1 MKTTF
6 SIRLIAS
13 DHLFYDGP
21 CTGVI
26 IPALDGQREVLAHH
40 ESVIMAIDCGELK
53 IKMPDGTWQIAI
65 VGSGFARVSHGRV
78 YVLVDTAERP
88 EEIDVKRAQEAKERA
103 EEQLRQKQSIQ
114 EYHISSAS
122 LARAMSR
129 LSASGKSGDVVKLNF
144 TTSLFCT
151 LPCPFL
157 SFTTSPINIH
167 PRKLVRLILLVR
179 HTDSYLRGYPGTI
192 SRASDIGVRFRYR

>member
-103 EEQLRQKQSIQ
+103 LEKIRQKQSIQ
-114 EYHISSAS
+114 EYYHTQAS
-122 LARAMSR
+122 LSRAMAR
-129 LSASGKSGDVVKLNF
+129 LRVGHRQKHV
-144 TTSLFCT
+144 
-151 LPCPFL
+151 
-157 SFTTSPINIH
+157 
-167 PRKLVRLILLVR
+167 
-179 HTDSYLRGYPGTI
+179 
-192 SRASDIGVRFRYR
+192 

>member
-1 MKTTF
+1 METTF

-122 LARAMSR
+122 LARVMSR
-129 LSASGKSGDVVKLNF
+129 LSASGKSGN
-144 TTSLFCT
+144 
-151 LPCPFL
+151 
-157 SFTTSPINIH
+157 IN
-167 PRKLVRLILLVR
+167 L
-179 HTDSYLRGYPGTI
+179 
-192 SRASDIGVRFRYR
+192 

>member
-13 DHLFYDGP
+13 DYLFYDGP

-103 EEQLRQKQSIQ
+103 EEQLIQKQSIQ

-129 LSASGKSGDVVKLNF
+129 LSVSGKSGN
-144 TTSLFCT
+144 
-151 LPCPFL
+151 
-157 SFTTSPINIH
+157 IN
-167 PRKLVRLILLVR
+167 L
-179 HTDSYLRGYPGTI
+179 
-192 SRASDIGVRFRYR
+192 

>member
-1 MKTTF
+1 METTF

-103 EEQLRQKQSIQ
+103 LEKIRQKQSIQ
-114 EYHISSAS
+114 EYYHTQAS
-122 LARAMSR
+122 LSRAMAR
-129 LSASGKSGDVVKLNF
+129 LRVGHRQKHV
-144 TTSLFCT
+144 
-151 LPCPFL
+151 
-157 SFTTSPINIH
+157 
-167 PRKLVRLILLVR
+167 
-179 HTDSYLRGYPGTI
+179 
-192 SRASDIGVRFRYR
+192 

>member
-1 MKTTF
+1 METTF
-6 SIRLIAS
+6 SIRLIAI

-129 LSASGKSGDVVKLNF
+129 LSASGKNGN
-144 TTSLFCT
+144 
-151 LPCPFL
+151 
-157 SFTTSPINIH
+157 IN
-167 PRKLVRLILLVR
+167 L
-179 HTDSYLRGYPGTI
+179 
-192 SRASDIGVRFRYR
+192 

>member
-53 IKMPDGTWQIAI
+53 D
-65 VGSGFARVSHGRV
+65 
-78 YVLVDTAERP
+78 
-88 EEIDVKRAQEAKERA
+88 
-103 EEQLRQKQSIQ
+103 
-114 EYHISSAS
+114 
-122 LARAMSR
+122 
-129 LSASGKSGDVVKLNF
+129 
-144 TTSLFCT
+144 
-151 LPCPFL
+151 
-157 SFTTSPINIH
+157 
-167 PRKLVRLILLVR
+167 
-179 HTDSYLRGYPGTI
+179 
-192 SRASDIGVRFRYR
+192 

>member
-1 MKTTF
+1 MGSTF

-21 CTGVI
+21 CQGVI
-26 IPALDGQREVLAHH
+26 IPGLDGQREILAHH
-40 ESVIMAIDCGELK
+40 ESVVIAINCGELK
-53 IKMPDGTWQIAI
+53 IKMPDDTWQTAV

-88 EEIDVKRAQEAKERA
+88 EEIDIKRAQEAKERA

-129 LSASGKSGDVVKLNF
+129 LSASQKHLN
-144 TTSLFCT
+144 
-151 LPCPFL
+151 
-157 SFTTSPINIH
+157 I
-167 PRKLVRLILLVR
+167 
-179 HTDSYLRGYPGTI
+179 
-192 SRASDIGVRFRYR
+192 

>member
-1 MKTTF
+1 METTF

-122 LARAMSR
+122 LALAMSR
-129 LSASGKSGDVVKLNF
+129 LSASGKSGN
-144 TTSLFCT
+144 
-151 LPCPFL
+151 
-157 SFTTSPINIH
+157 IN
-167 PRKLVRLILLVR
+167 L
-179 HTDSYLRGYPGTI
+179 
-192 SRASDIGVRFRYR
+192 

>member
-65 VGSGFARVSHGRV
+65 VGSGFARV

-129 LSASGKSGDVVKLNF
+129 LSASGKSGN
-144 TTSLFCT
+144 
-151 LPCPFL
+151 
-157 SFTTSPINIH
+157 IN
-167 PRKLVRLILLVR
+167 L
-179 HTDSYLRGYPGTI
+179 
-192 SRASDIGVRFRYR
+192 

>member
-1 MKTTF
+1 METTF
-6 SIRLIAS
+6 SIRVIAS

-21 CTGVI
+21 CIGVI

-40 ESVIMAIDCGELK
+40 ESVIMAIECGELK
-53 IKMPDGTWQIAI
+53 IKMPDGTWQTAI

-88 EEIDVKRAQEAKERA
+88 EEIDIKRAQEAKERA

-129 LSASGKSGDVVKLNF
+129 LSASGKNRD
-144 TTSLFCT
+144 
-151 LPCPFL
+151 
-157 SFTTSPINIH
+157 IH
-167 PRKLVRLILLVR
+167 L
-179 HTDSYLRGYPGTI
+179 
-192 SRASDIGVRFRYR
+192 

>member
-1 MKTTF
+1 METTF
-6 SIRLIAS
+6 SIRVIAS

-21 CTGVI
+21 CVGVI

-40 ESVIMAIDCGELK
+40 ESVIMAIECGELK
-53 IKMPDGTWQIAI
+53 IKMPDGTWQVAI

-88 EEIDVKRAQEAKERA
+88 EDIDIKRAQEAKERA

-129 LSASGKSGDVVKLNF
+129 LSASGKSRNM
-144 TTSLFCT
+144 T
-151 LPCPFL
+151 L
-157 SFTTSPINIH
+157 
-167 PRKLVRLILLVR
+167 
-179 HTDSYLRGYPGTI
+179 
-192 SRASDIGVRFRYR
+192 

>member
-1 MKTTF
+1 M
-6 SIRLIAS
+6 
-13 DHLFYDGP
+13 
-21 CTGVI
+21 I

-129 LSASGKSGDVVKLNF
+129 LSASGKSGN
-144 TTSLFCT
+144 
-151 LPCPFL
+151 
-157 SFTTSPINIH
+157 IN
-167 PRKLVRLILLVR
+167 L
-179 HTDSYLRGYPGTI
+179 
-192 SRASDIGVRFRYR
+192 

>member
-1 MKTTF
+1 METTF

-26 IPALDGQREVLAHH
+26 IPALDGQREVLAHY

-129 LSASGKSGDVVKLNF
+129 LSASGKNGN
-144 TTSLFCT
+144 
-151 LPCPFL
+151 
-157 SFTTSPINIH
+157 IN
-167 PRKLVRLILLVR
+167 L
-179 HTDSYLRGYPGTI
+179 
-192 SRASDIGVRFRYR
+192 

>member
-88 EEIDVKRAQEAKERA
+88 EEIDVKRAQEAKER
-103 EEQLRQKQSIQ
+103 
-114 EYHISSAS
+114 EYKFITI
-122 LARAMSR
+122 
-129 LSASGKSGDVVKLNF
+129 GDVVKLNF

>member
-1 MKTTF
+1 METTF
-6 SIRLIAS
+6 SIRVIAS

-21 CTGVI
+21 CAGVI

-40 ESVIMAIDCGELK
+40 ESVIMAIECGELK
-53 IKMPDGTWQIAI
+53 IKMPDGTWQVAI

-88 EEIDVKRAQEAKERA
+88 EEIDIKRAKEAKERA

-129 LSASGKSGDVVKLNF
+129 LSASGKSRNMNL
-144 TTSLFCT
+144 
-151 LPCPFL
+151 
-157 SFTTSPINIH
+157 
-167 PRKLVRLILLVR
+167 
-179 HTDSYLRGYPGTI
+179 
-192 SRASDIGVRFRYR
+192 